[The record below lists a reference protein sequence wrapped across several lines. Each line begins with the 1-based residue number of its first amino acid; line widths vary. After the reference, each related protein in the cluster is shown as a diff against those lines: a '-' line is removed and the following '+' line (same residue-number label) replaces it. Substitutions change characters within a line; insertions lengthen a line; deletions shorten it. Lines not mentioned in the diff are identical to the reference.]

1 MKGIGVALLI
11 SGSYFYNKQYTSFTF
26 LFLSIFIAILLNT
39 KFFFKD
45 FHATY
50 FLMAYAIILIPFLL
64 VNGLLTAIP
73 VVIYNDMENLGRRI
87 YTIPVEDIFYGM
99 LLVMMDIAIY
109 EKLRNRW

>member
-1 MKGIGVALLI
+1 MGLVLLI
-11 SGSYFYNKQYTSFTF
+11 VGCYFYNKQYTSLTF
-26 LFLSIFIAILLNT
+26 IFLSIFIAILLNT

-45 FHATY
+45 FNATY
-50 FLMAYAIILIPFLL
+50 FLIAYAIVLIPFLI
-64 VNGLLTAIP
+64 VNGFLTAIP